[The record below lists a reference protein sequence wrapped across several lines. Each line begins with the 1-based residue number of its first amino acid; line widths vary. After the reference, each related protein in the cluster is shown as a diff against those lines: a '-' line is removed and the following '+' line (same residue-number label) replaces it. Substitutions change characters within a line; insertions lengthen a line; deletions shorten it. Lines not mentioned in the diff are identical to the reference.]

1 MKPTEH
7 EIDLATSIITN
18 LFQHNFK
25 FALTYHRAPDEKYGF
40 YGFETW
46 LRAHQ
51 EEFDCDWY
59 SGETKVCIAP
69 YILEN
74 WVIKVDFD
82 RNSCPEDYY
91 EYYQLIS
98 FCEQELI
105 TYEKAV
111 SNNLQSFFA
120 PIYKIGTINDATF
133 YLQEKVFPDADV
145 VMNSFE
151 NYSKY
156 FVEEEEYDDNVEYLD
171 AVSEYASE
179 LDDEDRLRA
188 MFDDYEGVEELIE
201 FINENEINDL
211 HEGNY
216 GRKSDGNWVIFDYS
230 GYC

>member
-7 EIDLATSIITN
+7 EIDLATSIITS
-18 LFQHNFK
+18 LFQRNFK
-25 FALTYHRAPDEKYGF
+25 FALTYHCALNDHYGL
-40 YGFETW
+40 ETW

-69 YILEN
+69 YVLEN
-74 WVIKVDFD
+74 WIIKVDFD
-82 RNSCPEDYY
+82 RNSCPKDYY
-91 EYYQLIS
+91 EDYQLIS

-120 PIYKIGTINDATF
+120 PIYKIGTINEVTF
-133 YLQEKVFPDADV
+133 YLQEKVSPDEEAVRD
-145 VMNSFE
+145 NFE

-156 FVEEEEYDDNVEYLD
+156 FVEKKTYDDDIGYFN
-171 AVSEYASE
+171 AVGEYASG

-188 MFDDYEGVEELIE
+188 MFDDYDNIEDLIE
-201 FINENEINDL
+201 FIHENEINDL

-216 GRKSDGNWVIFDYS
+216 GMKNNGNWVIFDYS